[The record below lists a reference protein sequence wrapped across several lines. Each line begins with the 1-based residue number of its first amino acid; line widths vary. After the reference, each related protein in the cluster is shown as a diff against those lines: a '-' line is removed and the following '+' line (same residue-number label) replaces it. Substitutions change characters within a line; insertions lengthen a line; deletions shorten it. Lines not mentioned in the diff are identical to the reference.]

1 LETALVSNTHHPRV
15 LVVEDDE
22 DCAMLLEEIL
32 TERGFVVEV
41 AHDGKSALEAAER
54 VKPEVGVLDVGLPDM
69 DGFELARRLRK
80 LGESGRTMRLIALS
94 GYGSEDDID
103 EARAAGFD
111 LHLTKPVL
119 PGTLA
124 DALASCQPAREG
136 PRGTGPS

>member
-1 LETALVSNTHHPRV
+1 VSTIHHPRV

-22 DCAMLLEEIL
+22 DCALLLEEIL
-32 TERGFVVEV
+32 TERGFIVEV
-41 AHDGKSALEAAER
+41 AHDGSSALALAER
-54 VKPEVGVLDVGLPDM
+54 TLPDVGVLDVGLPDM

-80 LGESGRTMRLIALS
+80 LDSGGTRMRLIALS

-111 LHLTKPVL
+111 MHLTKPVL

-124 DALASCQPAREG
+124 DALASCQPSEG
-136 PRGTGPS
+136 PRGAGPS

>member
-1 LETALVSNTHHPRV
+1 VSTTHHPRV

-32 TERGFVVEV
+32 TERGFAVEV
-41 AHDGKSALEAAER
+41 AHDGGTALELAER
-54 VKPEVGVLDVGLPDM
+54 TKPDVGVLDVGLPDM

-80 LGESGRTMRLIALS
+80 LGENGRTMRLIALS

-136 PRGTGPS
+136 PQGADPS